1 MGLFM
6 AFTYP
11 TLLNVAQSRMNLS
24 GNITSIFFVGSSL
37 GSMAVPWI
45 MGQLIIHLEQL
56 PQ

>member
-6 AFTYP
+6 ALTYP